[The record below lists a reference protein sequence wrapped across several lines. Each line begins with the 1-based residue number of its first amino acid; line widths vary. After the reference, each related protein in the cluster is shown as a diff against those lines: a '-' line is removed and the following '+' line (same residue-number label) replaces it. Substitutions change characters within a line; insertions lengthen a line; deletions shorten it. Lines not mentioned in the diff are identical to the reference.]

1 MKSGASPL
9 FAFHTGCF
17 SCHVSFLDGRDCH
30 IMIKEEGMKEKV
42 VQVTAELVTPI
53 LERTGLELVDIEYVK
68 EGGNWFLRVFI
79 DQEGGID
86 LDTCGRVS
94 EQLSKLLDR
103 KDPIPGPYI
112 LEVSSPGAERPL
124 KTERDLERSIGKPV
138 LVTLYEP
145 FDGSKKHTGRLEAFD
160 KDVLTL
166 SLEAGKQLEIP
177 REKIAQ
183 TRLTIDWTG

>member
-1 MKSGASPL
+1 
-9 FAFHTGCF
+9 
-17 SCHVSFLDGRDCH
+17 
-30 IMIKEEGMKEKV
+30 MKEKV

-53 LERTGLELVDIEYVK
+53 LEQKGLELVDIEYVK

-103 KDPIPGPYI
+103 KDPVPGPYI

-124 KTERDLERSIGKPV
+124 KTERDLEQSIGKPV

-145 FDGSKKHTGRLEAFD
+145 FAGSKKHAGRLEAFD

-166 SLEAGKQLEIP
+166 SLEAGKQLQIP
-177 REKIAQ
+177 RDKVAK
-183 TRLTIDWTG
+183 TRLTIDWTD

>member
-1 MKSGASPL
+1 
-9 FAFHTGCF
+9 
-17 SCHVSFLDGRDCH
+17 
-30 IMIKEEGMKEKV
+30 MKEKV

-53 LERTGLELVDIEYVK
+53 LERKGLELVDIEYVK

-103 KDPIPGPYI
+103 KDPVPGPYI

-124 KTERDLERSIGKPV
+124 KTERDLQRSIGKPV

-145 FDGSKKHTGRLEAFD
+145 FAGSKKHAGRLEAFD
-160 KDVLTL
+160 QDVLTL
-166 SLEAGKQLEIP
+166 SLEAGKQLQIP
-177 REKIAQ
+177 RDKVAK
-183 TRLTIDWTG
+183 TRLTIDWTD